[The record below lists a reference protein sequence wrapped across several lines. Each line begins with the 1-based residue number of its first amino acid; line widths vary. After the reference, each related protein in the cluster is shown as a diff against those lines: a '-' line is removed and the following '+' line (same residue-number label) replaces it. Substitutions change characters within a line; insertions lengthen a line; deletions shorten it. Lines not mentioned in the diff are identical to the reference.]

1 MLMGLKLIEII
12 CSTGMTLNQILE
24 EIYNEFGYFVID
36 RTDYEVDLNQKEN
49 LKSLLEEDIPKII
62 REAGVRNVITIDGYK
77 YMMEDGSWIM
87 IRLSGTEAVV
97 RVYTESSSEKK
108 VKDLQELGKRV
119 ISSVF

>member
-1 MLMGLKLIEII
+1 MGLKLIEII
-12 CSTGMTLNQILE
+12 CSTGMTLNRILE